1 MLGMTSEC
9 KLTSTPLTSSST
21 AQEMSA
27 KSSELS
33 LSKLSECPICR
44 CQFDPKLKNS
54 FSVGLHL
61 AEQHFAEEINA
72 QLGLSANQP
81 NRQVFYYFFF
91 SGLGSEPWIFL
102 VDFNVFLLTL
112 PMSYNGFQAGASG
125 LSAAAHNVE

>member
-21 AQEMSA
+21 AQEVSA

-54 FSVGLHL
+54 FSVGRHL

-81 NRQVFYYFFF
+81 NRQVFKLLFLLP
-91 SGLGSEPWIFL
+91 GLGNLSRIFL
-102 VDFNVFLLTL
+102 
-112 PMSYNGFQAGASG
+112 AGNTQGGKVSIYC
-125 LSAAAHNVE
+125 